1 MVDEKDREL
10 GRDPGTGIKKDIVQC
25 SGAGRQ
31 VALMPFIQAC
41 DQQCTE
47 DCDVGPPKGPS

>member
-10 GRDPGTGIKKDIVQC
+10 GRDPGTAIKKDIVQC